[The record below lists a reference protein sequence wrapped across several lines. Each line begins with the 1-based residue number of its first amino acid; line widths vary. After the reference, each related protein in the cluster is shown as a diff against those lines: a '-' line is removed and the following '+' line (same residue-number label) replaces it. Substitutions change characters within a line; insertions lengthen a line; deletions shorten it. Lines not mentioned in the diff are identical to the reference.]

1 MTIGIPKE
9 VKTDEFRVGAT
20 PSNISSLIGDG
31 HKVFIQSGAGEGSGF
46 SDKEYIKLGAT
57 IVESAEI
64 LYNKSTLIVKVK
76 EPQPCEYDLLSETHT
91 LFCYLHL
98 APLKELTSV
107 LMEKKVCAIAY
118 ETVAIPAQNQLPL
131 LKPMS
136 EIAGKM
142 APIVAAYHLSRYQGG
157 EGILI
162 GGAVGVPPANVLII
176 GAGNAGFNAAKIAVG
191 VGADVTVVNRST
203 PKLEQLQNILPYVKT
218 SVYSPK
224 TLNKLLQDADVVIST
239 VLIHGGAAAPKLIT
253 RKQLKQMKKGSIIVD
268 ITIDQGG
275 ICETSRPTTHTNPIF
290 IEEGVLH
297 YCVANMPGAYPKTA
311 TVALTNATLPYIR
324 KLANEGIINAIKN
337 DPSLA
342 FGVNIFKGVIT
353 NRAVAQEL
361 GFKFKALE
369 TILKNINPRE

>member
-20 PSNISSLIGDG
+20 PSNVELLIKDG
-31 HKVFIQSGAGEGSGF
+31 HSVVVQKDAGVGSGF
-46 SDKEYIKLGAT
+46 SNEEYQNAGAK
-57 IVESAEI
+57 IIDDAKSVYNESA
-64 LYNKSTLIVKVK
+64 LIVKVK
-76 EPQPCEYDLLSETHT
+76 EPQPSEYDLLNEHHT

-107 LMEKKVCAIAY
+107 LIEKKVCAIAY
-118 ETVAIPAQNQLPL
+118 ETVSLQDQLPL

-142 APIVAAYHLSRYQGG
+142 APNIAAYHLSCYQGG

-162 GGAVGVPPANVLII
+162 SGVSGVPPANVLII
-176 GAGNAGFNAAKIAVG
+176 GAGNAGFNAAKIAIG
-191 VGADVTVVNRST
+191 MGGDVTVINRST
-203 PKLEQLQNILPYVKT
+203 PKLEQLQKSFPIVKT
-218 SVYSPK
+218 VLYS
-224 TLNKLLQDADVVIST
+224 TALLSELLQKADIVIST
-239 VLIHGGAAAPKLIT
+239 VLIHGGASTPKLIT
-253 RKQLKQMKKGSIIVD
+253 RDMLKQMKKGSVIID

-290 IEEGVLH
+290 MEEGILH

-311 TVALTNATLPYIR
+311 TVALTNVTLPYIR
-324 KLANEGIINAIKN
+324 KLADEGSLNAIKN

-342 FGVNIFKGVIT
+342 LGVNVFKGIVT
-353 NRAVAQEL
+353 NSAVAKNL
-361 GFKFKALE
+361 GFEFKALE
-369 TILKNINPRE
+369 TLL

>member
-1 MTIGIPKE
+1 MLIGIPKE

-20 PSNISSLIGDG
+20 PSNVALLIGDG
-31 HKVFIQSGAGEGSGF
+31 HKVFVQSGAGEGSGF
-46 SDKEYIKLGAT
+46 GDKEYKDAGAK
-57 IVESAEI
+57 IVSSAKKVYE
-64 LYNKSTLIVKVK
+64 KAALIIKVK
-76 EPQPCEYDLLSETHT
+76 EPQRCEYDLLNETHT

-107 LMEKKVCAIAY
+107 LIEKKVLAIAY

-157 EGILI
+157 EGVLI
-162 GGAVGVPPANVLII
+162 SGASGVAPANVLII
-176 GAGNAGFNAAKIAVG
+176 GAGNAGFNAAKIASG
-191 VGADVTVVNRST
+191 AGADVTVINRST
-203 PKLEQLQNILPYVKT
+203 PKLEQLQNILANIKT
-218 SVYSPK
+218 SVYSQK
-224 TLNKLLQDADVVIST
+224 TLNKLLQDADIVIST
-239 VLIHGGAAAPKLIT
+239 VLIHGGAATPKLIT
-253 RKQLKQMKKGSIIVD
+253 RKQLMQMKKGSIIVD

-275 ICETSRPTTHTNPIF
+275 ICETSRPTTHTNPVF

-353 NRAVAQEL
+353 NYAVAQEL

-369 TILKNINPRE
+369 TVLKNINLRE